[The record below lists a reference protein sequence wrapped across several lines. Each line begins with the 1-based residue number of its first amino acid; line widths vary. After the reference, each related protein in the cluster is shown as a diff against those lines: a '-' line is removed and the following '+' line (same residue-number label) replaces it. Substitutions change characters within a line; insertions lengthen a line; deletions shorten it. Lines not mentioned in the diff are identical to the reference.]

1 MTPDLLLSNIRQH
14 IPLDE
19 AESEF
24 LLSVLIPRPFKQGEL
39 IVRAGDPAR
48 HLMFVDTG
56 YLMTYYTDTNGEDHV
71 IQFSGEGWWAGDI
84 HCLSEYTT
92 TRYSSR
98 GMSGGEVLLLPKLAL
113 EQLLSNYTK
122 FERYFRIIFQKGF
135 MRQQLRYIE
144 GHSTSAEERYQSF
157 IQAYPSIAQ
166 TVPQK
171 YIASYLGITP
181 EFLSKIRKRLAS

>member
-1 MTPDLLLSNIRQH
+1 MNSDLILTNIRQQ

-19 AESEF
+19 AGAEF
-24 LLSVLIPRPFKQGEL
+24 LLSVLIPRPFTQNEL

-48 HLMFVDTG
+48 HLMFVNAG
-56 YLMTYYTDTNGEDHV
+56 YLMTYYTDRNGEDHV
-71 IQFSGEGWWAGDI
+71 IQFSGEGWWSGDI
-84 HCLSEYTT
+84 HGLSDHATT
-92 TRYSSR
+92 QYSTK
-98 GMSGGEVLLLPKLAL
+98 GMSAGEVLLLPRLAL
-113 EQLLSNYTK
+113 EQLLNNYPK

-157 IQAYPSIAQ
+157 INAYPSIAQ

-181 EFLSKIRKRLAS
+181 EFLSKVRRKLAS